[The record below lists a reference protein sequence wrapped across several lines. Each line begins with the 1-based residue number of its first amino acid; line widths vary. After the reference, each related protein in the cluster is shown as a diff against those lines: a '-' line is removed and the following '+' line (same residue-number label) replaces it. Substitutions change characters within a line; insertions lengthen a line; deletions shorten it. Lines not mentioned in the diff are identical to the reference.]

1 MSFHPHRLLC
11 VTLRCARSVPPGE
24 GWSQDVDSHWAEIHR
39 GGAQSVQTGTSA
51 AGTVPSTSLPRFYLC
66 PPLLNCLKQNQQAW
80 RVASC
85 KPQQLCGQDTT
96 GWLKEKQH
104 LFFLFFFLSLPSPIS
119 PPHPSQPLWVVNR
132 NVKLSALGCISR
144 LVILI
149 VGPLCHCCF
158 ALHCHAAQ
166 CGGTTKGWMVGAGP
180 HQTCHMSDRLG
191 SAVNAAPYTAKHSPA
206 QHSSR
211 THRLPYHPFVSSPSI
226 PFFPHCSGLLCCSVY
241 DPTLR
246 FFSEVRNPFFSSPF
260 HLWLAEMTHVS
271 VSQWWCH
278 WLLWRDCPVRALLCG
293 SSSPAV
299 ARCLVC
305 RHTRREK
312 KGKKHISCLPNKNHL
327 IVIMTF
333 WLNKWL
339 HHFSKCF

>member
-1 MSFHPHRLLC
+1 MLLH
-11 VTLRCARSVPPGE
+11 TQPS
-24 GWSQDVDSHWAEIHR
+24 I
-39 GGAQSVQTGTSA
+39 AQ
-51 AGTVPSTSLPRFYLC
+51 PSTAR
-66 PPLLNCLKQNQQAW
+66 AH
-80 RVASC
+80 
-85 KPQQLCGQDTT
+85 T
-96 GWLKEKQH
+96 GSHTIL
-104 LFFLFFFLSLPSPIS
+104 
-119 PPHPSQPLWVVNR
+119 
-132 NVKLSALGCISR
+132 LSALLLFPSF
-144 LVILI
+144 LTV
-149 VGPLCHCCF
+149 PAFSAALC
-158 ALHCHAAQ
+158 L
-166 CGGTTKGWMVGAGP
+166 
-180 HQTCHMSDRLG
+180 
-191 SAVNAAPYTAKHSPA
+191 
-206 QHSSR
+206 
-211 THRLPYHPFVSSPSI
+211 
-226 PFFPHCSGLLCCSVY
+226 
-241 DPTLR
+241 DPTPR
-246 FFSEVRNPFFSSPF
+246 FFSEVQNPFFSSPF